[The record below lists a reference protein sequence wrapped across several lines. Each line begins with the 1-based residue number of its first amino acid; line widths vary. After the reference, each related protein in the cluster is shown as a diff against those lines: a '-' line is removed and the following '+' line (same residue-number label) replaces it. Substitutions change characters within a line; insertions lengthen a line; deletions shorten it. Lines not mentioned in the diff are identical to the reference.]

1 MKYEDVKIS
10 RILIESNVMGVKE
23 LENLDSVV
31 LFGVQSGEVVMG
43 ALVQFASV
51 SDGELE
57 TMPNLTPYPLEIE
70 GEVCGQSIEEAVYK
84 LLDRLNGKEAG
95 DADADGR
102 E

>member
-1 MKYEDVKIS
+1 MTPEMIALS
-10 RILIESNVMGVKE
+10 AMPAT
-23 LENLDSVV
+23 DSD
-31 LFGVQSGEVVMG
+31 GKPC

-57 TMPNLTPYPLEIE
+57 TMPNLTPYPVEIE

-84 LLDRLNGKEAG
+84 LLDRLNGKEP
-95 DADADGR
+95 ADGD